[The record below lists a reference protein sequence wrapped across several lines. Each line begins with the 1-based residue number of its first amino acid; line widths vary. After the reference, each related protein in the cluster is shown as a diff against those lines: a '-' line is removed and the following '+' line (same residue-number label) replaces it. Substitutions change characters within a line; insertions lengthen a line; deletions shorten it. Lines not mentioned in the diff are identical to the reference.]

1 MNNVSSPTVIVG
13 ATPNVARYAFI
24 AAEMLLENGI
34 DIVPIGIKKGEIL
47 GHPIMDIREKP
58 ALKDVHT
65 ISMYIGAS
73 KQEEYY
79 DYLLSLAPKRIIF
92 NPGTENGEFME
103 LANGKD
109 IEGMNA
115 CTLVMLRLGM
125 Y

>member
-92 NPGTENGEFME
+92 NPGTENREFME